1 MLVHTKDRRHDRLDE
16 THDRIEDRFV
26 SLENRVIEI
35 DRKLTVLIAHLNAT
49 DEVDN
54 TGQYTLYL
62 RIRYPPRPAY
72 CRAGASDAL
81 DGLRALRVRQ
91 PIRPW

>member
-1 MLVHTKDRRHDRLDE
+1 MLIHTKDRRHDRLDE
-16 THDRIEDRFV
+16 THDRIDRIEDRFV

-35 DRKLTVLIAHLNAT
+35 DRKLTALIAHLNAT

-62 RIRYPPRPAY
+62 RIRYPPGLPTA
-72 CRAGASDAL
+72 AL
-81 DGLRALRVRQ
+81 VRRTLWTGSE
-91 PIRPW
+91 P